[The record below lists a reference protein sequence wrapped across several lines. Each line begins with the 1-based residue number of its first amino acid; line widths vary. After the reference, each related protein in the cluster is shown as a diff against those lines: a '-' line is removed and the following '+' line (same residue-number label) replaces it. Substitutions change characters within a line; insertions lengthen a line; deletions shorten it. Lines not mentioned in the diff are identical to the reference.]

1 MRLLDRIVLGA
12 LAGVAA
18 TLPMTIAMRHL
29 HNRLPADERY
39 PLPPREIS
47 KDFPRLGLR
56 PATATLLYHF
66 AYGGAAG
73 AVFALFSRRRGLTT
87 GGLFGVG
94 VWGASYLGWIPLA
107 RVLRPGTDH
116 PARRNALM
124 LAVHLVWGGGLAAGL
139 RELELARAESFAC
152 GNSPSPVLKDRP
164 EDRP

>member
-1 MRLLDRIVLGA
+1 MKPLDRVVLGV

-18 TLPMTIAMRHL
+18 TLPMTIAMRQL
-29 HNRLPADERY
+29 HARLPESERY

-47 KDFPRLGLR
+47 EDLPRLGLSA
-56 PATATLLYHF
+56 ATATLAYHF

-73 AVFALFSRRRGLTT
+73 GAFALFSRRRDIAT

-94 VWGASYLGWIPLA
+94 VWMASYLGWIPLA
-107 RVLRPGTDH
+107 RILRPGTDH

-139 RELELARAESFAC
+139 RGLEDAREASFARAT
-152 GNSPSPVLKDRP
+152 SPRPVLKDRAEKTP
-164 EDRP
+164 

>member
-1 MRLLDRIVLGA
+1 MSPLDRMALGA
-12 LAGVAA
+12 LAGIAA
-18 TLPMTIAMRHL
+18 TLPMTVAMRKL
-29 HNRLPADERY
+29 HARLPVSERY
-39 PLPPREIS
+39 PLPPREICE
-47 KDFPRLGLR
+47 DLPRLGLS
-56 PATATLLYHF
+56 PATATLVYHF

-73 AVFALFSRRRGLTT
+73 AVFALFSRRRDLPT
-87 GGLFGVG
+87 GGLYGVG

-139 RELELARAESFAC
+139 RELEFARAESFAC

-164 EDRP
+164 EDRS